1 MGSELWSI
9 TCITACYITC
19 MLYFVLY
26 TYITCIM
33 VCIMYMVVSLWF
45 SASHSFPTGLI
56 SEGSESSLFSVHSV
70 KLQHQKKKKKC
81 VWGRRNK
88 LYHWKS
94 MFIRRTYEAW
104 ICKAKMMTSQYL
116 TQNLILLLVRVGC
129 GDCNSHGS
137 DAEKVC
143 QDCYSLTFM
152 WQCTFISLSYS
163 YAWSGVYTT

>member
-33 VCIMYMVVSLWF
+33 VHVYGCQFVIFCFPFISYWPNIRRFRKLPF
-45 SASHSFPTGLI
+45 LCPFCQAAAS
-56 SEGSESSLFSVHSV
+56 
-70 KLQHQKKKKKC
+70 KKKKKKC